1 MAPDME
7 ERFQTLQEIV
17 KAAKQNLA
25 PGPWDYL
32 IGGAETET
40 TLRRNRQA
48 LDSIALRPRVLRDV
62 SRVDCTTTLLGRRIR
77 IPVMLAPI
85 GSIESFDPGGG
96 ASSAKAAAEFGIPQ
110 MLSSVCNPGL
120 EAVAKAAD
128 NFRIFQ
134 LYVRG
139 DDAWVDDH
147 VKRAVDHGYAA
158 FCLTVDT
165 ASYSRRERDL
175 AKRFV
180 KPWRVRATGFDY
192 QAGLTWDHV
201 KRFKDTHDV
210 PLAPQGHR
218 DRGGRGARDRSRR
231 RHRLRVQS
239 RRPAARSRARQHRR
253 AARGRRCGRRARD
266 RPGGWQLHPRHR
278 CGEGDGA
285 RRRRPWAW
293 GGSNA
298 SGSRR
303 RACPASCAR
312 SSCSRTRCAS
322 RSPSWAC
329 RASASSIARICTP
342 RRRSSDRTR
351 PARSRC
357 SRRGTSVRCAACCA
371 DKASG
376 GGQPGG
382 GRRGRSPRDTL
393 RCTSFFRTR
402 WSHEIRGFE
411 ASMIRRRYGP
421 GGAPPPPARLAPS
434 RRREP
439 TGLRATPPG

>member
-48 LDSIALRPRVLRDV
+48 LDALAFRPRVLRDV
-62 SRVDCTTTLLGRRIR
+62 SRIDCASTLLGRRTR

-96 ASSAKAAAEFGIPQ
+96 ASSARAAAEFGVPQ

-147 VKRAVDHGYAA
+147 VRRAVDHGYGA

-165 ASYSRRERDL
+165 ACYSRRERDL

-180 KPWRVRATGFDY
+180 KPWRVRASGFDY

-201 KRFKDTHDV
+201 KRFKDTHDI
-210 PLAPQGHR
+210 PLALKGIATAEDAALALDHGI
-218 DRGGRGARDRSRR
+218 DIVYVSNHGGRQLDHGRGSMEVVPEVVDA
-231 RHRLRVQS
+231 V
-239 RRPAARSRARQHRR
+239 AGRAIVLV
-253 AARGRRCGRRARD
+253 D
-266 RPGGWQLHPRHR
+266 GGFM
-278 CGEGDGA
+278 
-285 RRRRPWAW
+285 
-293 GGSNA
+293 
-298 SGSRR
+298 
-303 RACPASCAR
+303 
-312 SSCSRTRCAS
+312 
-322 RSPSWAC
+322 
-329 RASASSIARICTP
+329 
-342 RRRSSDRTR
+342 
-351 PARSRC
+351 
-357 SRRGTSVRCAACCA
+357 RGTDVVKAIAMGANAVGIGRLECLGLAAAGVPGLVRALELLE
-371 DKASG
+371 D
-376 GGQPGG
+376 
-382 GRRGRSPRDTL
+382 
-393 RCTSFFRTR
+393 
-402 WSHEIRGFE
+402 EIRIALGLL
-411 ASMIRRRYGP
+411 GV
-421 GGAPPPPARLAPS
+421 ARLADLGRSHLHAAAPVT
-434 RRREP
+434 RP
-439 TGLRATPPG
+439 HATSAFPLLEEGY